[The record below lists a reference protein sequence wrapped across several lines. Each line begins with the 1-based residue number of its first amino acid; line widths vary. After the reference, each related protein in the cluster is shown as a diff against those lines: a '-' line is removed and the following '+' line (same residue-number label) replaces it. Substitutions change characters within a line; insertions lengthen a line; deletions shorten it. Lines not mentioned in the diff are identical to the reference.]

1 MRLLRENLLVQF
13 SVASLVIMV
22 VLAVVI
28 SIMISSRLE
37 HNLGHLEDHGAAMM
51 SGGMID
57 PSDHISIPSIA
68 ADVRNLRLVTL
79 GVVAAGFIILYSGL
93 VLIVARGS
101 NTITRHQR
109 ALTKSNQD
117 LKQIAEGLTA
127 SNVELQQFAYVAS
140 HDLQEPLRMV
150 GSYCQL
156 LERRYSAS
164 LDQDGRDF
172 IRFAVEGAARM
183 KVLINDLLTYSRVG
197 TQKVDDQEVDCG
209 EVFDD
214 AIANLQ
220 TAIEESDAVV
230 THADLPRVRG
240 DATQLTQVFQN
251 LTGNALKYRGESAP
265 RVHVGVERQNG
276 TWTFSINDNGIGI
289 EPQYAERV
297 FGIFERLHAN
307 DEYAGTGIGLA
318 VCKKIVERHGG
329 TIWLESKVGEG
340 STFSF
345 TIPA

>member
-13 SVASLVIMV
+13 SVASFVIMV

-28 SIMISSRLE
+28 SMMISSRLE
-37 HNLGHLEDHGAAMM
+37 HNLGHLEDHGVAMM

-68 ADVRNLRLVTL
+68 ADVRNLRIVTL
-79 GVVAAGFIILYSGL
+79 GALAVGFIVLYGGL

-109 ALTKSNQD
+109 ALTKSNRD

-127 SNVELQQFAYVAS
+127 SNAELEQFAYIAS

-150 GSYCQL
+150 SSYCQL
-156 LERRYSAS
+156 LERRYSNV

-172 IRFAVEGAARM
+172 IGFAVEGAARM
-183 KVLINDLLTYSRVG
+183 KVLINDLLIYSRVG
-197 TQKVDDQEVDCG
+197 TQKADDQEVDCS
-209 EVFDD
+209 EVVDN
-214 AIANLQ
+214 AIANLRA
-220 TAIEESDAVV
+220 AIEENDAVV
-230 THADLPRVRG
+230 THADLPRVKG
-240 DATQLTQVFQN
+240 DPIQLTQVFQN
-251 LTGNALKYRGESAP
+251 LTSNAIKYRGESAP
-265 RVHVGVERQNG
+265 RVHIGAERRNG
-276 TWTFSINDNGIGI
+276 TWTFSVKDNGIGI
-289 EPQYAERV
+289 EPRYAERV
-297 FGIFERLHAN
+297 FGIFERLHGN

-329 TIWLESKVGEG
+329 SIWLESEGGEG

-345 TIPA
+345 TLPA